1 MFQNIRAVLFDLDG
15 TLIDSAPDLGAAAD
29 KMRTDRG
36 LPSLPL
42 ERYRPMAGAGARGML
57 GEAFGMAPDH
67 PDFLTMR
74 EEFFVNY
81 ESCMTARTS
90 IFEGVPELVSQI
102 LRRNLAWG
110 VVTNK
115 ATRFTDPLTRAIPL
129 FATAGAVISGD
140 TTPHA
145 KPHPAPLLEA
155 ASRLKLEP
163 GQCIY
168 VGDDERDILAGL
180 AAGMGTV
187 AATYGY
193 LGAKTNPAGGGAH
206 AAVKSPVELLQLQHG
221 RPTPPDWSWPPGIRR
236 LLRQFP
242 CPQRGLQECRAH
254 RPPHRC
260 TAPAPVSSATPL
272 RAKGLDG
279 VLHGEWYLR

>member
-1 MFQNIRAVLFDLDG
+1 MFHDIRAVLFDLDG

-42 ERYRPMAGAGARGML
+42 DRYRPMAGAGARGML
-57 GEAFGMAPDH
+57 GEAFGMTPDH
-67 PDFLTMR
+67 PDFPVWR

-81 ESCMTARTS
+81 ESRMTERTT
-90 IFEGVPELVSQI
+90 IFEGVPELVHQ
-102 LRRNLAWG
+102 LLQRNLLWG

-115 ATRFTDPLTRAIPL
+115 AARFTEPLTRAIPL
-129 FATAGAVISGD
+129 FETAGAVISGD

-155 ASRLKLEP
+155 ASRLKLSP
-163 GQCIY
+163 AQCIY
-168 VGDDERDILAGL
+168 VGDDERDIIAGL

-193 LGAKTNPAGGGAH
+193 LGAKTDPGEWGAH
-206 AAVKSPVELLQLQHG
+206 AAIKSPSELLQLLA
-221 RPTPPDWSWPPGIRR
+221 RT
-236 LLRQFP
+236 
-242 CPQRGLQECRAH
+242 
-254 RPPHRC
+254 
-260 TAPAPVSSATPL
+260 
-272 RAKGLDG
+272 
-279 VLHGEWYLR
+279 